1 LIVPWKETCPMD
13 ERMEF
18 IGLYRY
24 DKWSMAELCREFG
37 ISRKT
42 GYKWVAR
49 YTRQGMA
56 GLADRS
62 RAPYRHP
69 NAVSPVIEER
79 IVAFRGLHPYWGP
92 EKLRARLLRLYPR
105 TYWPAVSTFGEIV
118 KRHGLVVPRR
128 RSRRTPPY
136 TAPFQG
142 SKQPNDVWCADFKGW
157 FRTGDGSR
165 CDPFTLTDSYSRFLL
180 RCQTVRHPDYAHVKP
195 LFDAAFREYGLPRA
209 IRTDNGPPFATRT
222 LAGLSRLAVEWVKL
236 GIVPERIEPG
246 KPEQNGRHERM
257 HRTLKAE
264 TASPPRRS
272 LRAQQ
277 KAFDH
282 FRDEYNGERPHQAL
296 KNRTPADLFYRS
308 ARRYPLR
315 FPVITYPRGTVT
327 RHIRAQG
334 EFRWHGRQVYLSETL
349 VGEDVAFFPIVGDQ
363 WQITWGEM
371 ELAIYDEKNGRII
384 RPAPPPKTRKQ

>member
-1 LIVPWKETCPMD
+1 MPWKETCPMK

-18 IGLYRY
+18 IGLCRR
-24 DKWSMAELCREFG
+24 DEWSMAELCREFG

-49 YTRQGMA
+49 YRRNGA
-56 GLADRS
+56 EGLVDHS
-62 RAPYRHP
+62 RAPRRHP
-69 NAVSPVIEER
+69 NAVPNEIEQK
-79 IVAFRGLHPYWGP
+79 IVAFRRRHPQWGPDKLRTRLRRLHP
-92 EKLRARLLRLYPR
+92 RI
-105 TYWPAVSTFGEIV
+105 YWPAVSTFGEIL

-136 TAPFQG
+136 TDPFQG
-142 SKQPNDVWCADFKGW
+142 CTQPNDVWCADFKGW

-165 CDPFTLTDSYSRFLL
+165 CDPFTLSDSCTRFLI
-180 RCQTVRHPDYAHVKP
+180 RCQAVLRPDYDHVKP

-222 LAGLSRLAVEWVKL
+222 LGGLSRLAVEWIKL

-246 KPEQNGRHERM
+246 KPAQNGRHERM
-257 HRTLKAE
+257 HRTLKDA
-264 TASPPRRS
+264 TASPPHRS

-277 KAFDH
+277 KAFDR
-282 FRDEYNGERPHQAL
+282 FRDEYNWERPHQAL
-296 KNRTPADLFYRS
+296 KNKTPADLFCRS
-308 ARRYPLR
+308 PRRYPLLV
-315 FPVITYPRGTVT
+315 PQITYPRGTVT

-334 EFRWHGRQVYLSETL
+334 EFRWHGRQVFLSNTL
-349 VGEDVAFFPIVGDQ
+349 VGENVAFFPLDGTQ

-371 ELAIYDEKNGRII
+371 NLAIYDEKNGRVI
-384 RPAPPPKTRKQ
+384 RPAPPPKNRKR